1 VRSSLEN
8 LLAGFVKGLKDA
20 DATNKFRSVTLCEAS
35 PTRFEE
41 IKRELFRLS
50 STALFEDL
58 EVTFDEIRLPPAV
71 TAPPADRT
79 AAWAPDPVYL
89 LVRQESQSSTGR
101 VFRTSVLGAGSKA
114 TVVSGMREV
123 KKKTLDEKLAE
134 IESASF
140 TFHRAPAF
148 GQDLAA
154 MVIAE
159 EALAVL
165 AAAKDRHVVVVHDAE
180 SSRIPWETVATQV
193 ARDDWLFAKEA
204 GVSRRY
210 VADHLSVARWL
221 EERRQDTVLNMLLV
235 VNPTQDLPGAEK
247 EGQRVREILGAEPA
261 VRIDVLR
268 GKDATRPALE
278 RAFRSGKYDVVHYA
292 GHAFFDPRDPG
303 ASGILCAGKVVLSG
317 RDLVGLGNLPALV
330 FFNACEAGRV
340 RRAPARGTPGA
351 PTIKE
356 RIDTSVG
363 FAEAFLRG
371 GVANY
376 VGTYWPVGDD
386 PAKLFAERF
395 YKGLMKGESISAAL
409 VASRQ
414 VVWETGS
421 VDWADYIHYGNH
433 NFVLK
438 TG

>member
-1 VRSSLEN
+1 
-8 LLAGFVKGLKDA
+8 
-20 DATNKFRSVTLCEAS
+20 
-35 PTRFEE
+35 
-41 IKRELFRLS
+41 
-50 STALFEDL
+50 
-58 EVTFDEIRLPPAV
+58 
-71 TAPPADRT
+71 
-79 AAWAPDPVYL
+79 
-89 LVRQESQSSTGR
+89 
-101 VFRTSVLGAGSKA
+101 
-114 TVVSGMREV
+114 MREV

-371 GVANY
+371 GVGNY
-376 VGTYWPVGDD
+376 VGTYWPVGDE
-386 PAKLFAERF
+386 PAKLFARAFYGAIVRGETVGAAMCAGRAVVKEER
-395 YKGLMKGESISAAL
+395 
-409 VASRQ
+409 
-414 VVWETGS
+414 S
-421 VDWADYIHYGNH
+421 VDWADYIHYGSRD
-433 NFVLK
+433 FRLK
-438 TG
+438 LTGSPRKGPGESETES